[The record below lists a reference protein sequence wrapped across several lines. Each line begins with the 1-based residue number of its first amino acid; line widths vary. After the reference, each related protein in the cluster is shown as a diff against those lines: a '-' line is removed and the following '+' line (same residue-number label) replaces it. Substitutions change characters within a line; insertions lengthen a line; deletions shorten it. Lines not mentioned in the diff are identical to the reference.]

1 MRVDLSP
8 DQEAFI
14 RQAIKDGRV
23 SSTEDAVQEALQLWE
38 KRERQRSEILTAVDK
53 AEVSLSRGQAM
64 VMTKESTRNLA
75 EDVMRRGRVRLESDR

>member
-38 KRERQRSEILTAVDK
+38 KRERQRGEILTAVDE
-53 AEVSLSRGQAM
+53 AEVSLSRGQSM
-64 VMTKESTRNLA
+64 VMTEESTRNLA
-75 EDVMRRGRVRLESDR
+75 EDVKRRGRVRLESDR